1 MRAVKVV
8 SLFDGIAAGRVALNR
23 AGFNVSH
30 YYSSEID
37 PYANKIALKNYPD
50 IIPIGDVFDIDYSQF
65 SDIDFVI
72 GGSPCTHWSI
82 AKANRE
88 TTPDGLGFKLFEQ
101 FVRGVKELKPKF
113 FLYENNYSIHK
124 NIKNA
129 ISEALGVEPVVI
141 NSSLVSGQSRK
152 RCYWTNIPNISQPVD
167 RGIYL
172 EDVLESGSVNRDKS
186 YCITANEHKGSNLET
201 YLTKSKRQ
209 LVFETIRI
217 GDIGSKSQGS
227 RVYSVKGK
235 SVTLSANG
243 GGHGAKTGLY
253 KIDLPDGD
261 YVIRK
266 LTPTECELLQTFPVD
281 YTEGISNTQRY
292 KCIGNSWTVD
302 IISHILK
309 HSKYAFEEVIL

>member
-1 MRAVKVV
+1 M
-8 SLFDGIAAGRVALNR
+8 
-23 AGFNVSH
+23 
-30 YYSSEID
+30 
-37 PYANKIALKNYPD
+37 
-50 IIPIGDVFDIDYSQF
+50 
-65 SDIDFVI
+65 

-101 FVRGVKELKPKF
+101 FVRGVHELKPKF

-124 NIKNA
+124 NIKKA

-172 EDVLESGSVNRDKS
+172 EDILESGSVNRDKS

-253 KIDLPDGD
+253 KIDLPDGE

-281 YTEGISNTQRY
+281 YTAGISNTQRRY

-309 HSKYAFEEVIL
+309 HSKYAFEESFL